1 MKRSIRLLIPLCA
14 CFALGPEYDV
24 TFLAAEDAGSCLYH
38 CEGSTCA
45 DFSNHS
51 SMCVELRAKCQAR
64 CSGRKWWGA
73 IAYSKKDK
81 AYGWSSGLND
91 REAAKK
97 EAMQKCVQNG
107 GKGCEWWAIYENECG
122 AVAIDLPKK
131 RRASKG
137 FAGMPES
144 RRQELHDSSLGML
157 DYVAS
162 GASRQPRHIPSTLRS
177 SLRRN
182 DSLKR
187 PPNQIRPSS
196 PRTRGPVA
204 LVRRFFGLNS

>member
-1 MKRSIRLLIPLCA
+1 MRTALATDAIAVYCPKSGSKREYPDPCMKRIIRLLIPLCA
-14 CFALGPEYDV
+14 CFALGPGYDV
-24 TFLAAEDAGSCLYH
+24 TSLAAEDAGSCLYH

-97 EAMQKCVQNG
+97 EAMQKCVKNG

-122 AVAIDLPKK
+122 AVAIDGSITTWGSAYLRKDAQATALLECQK
-131 RRASKG
+131 
-137 FAGMPES
+137 AGGKNCTI
-144 RRQELHDSSLGML
+144 Q
-157 DYVAS
+157 VWAC
-162 GASRQPRHIPSTLRS
+162 STM
-177 SLRRN
+177 
-182 DSLKR
+182 
-187 PPNQIRPSS
+187 
-196 PRTRGPVA
+196 
-204 LVRRFFGLNS
+204 